1 MNLEQQLA
9 LDFKKYLIAKE
20 RTKKNTIQ
28 VLRAD
33 ILNKSKELQRE
44 LTTNEILEIIAKEI
58 KEKKDALEEFTKAQR
73 QDLIDQTNEEILT
86 LQVYMPVPLTTKE
99 LEFVISNVMSELNL
113 YEMKDMGKI
122 IKEVKQEVGVKA
134 DGKIISQLVKEV
146 LNNEKR

>member
-20 RTKKNTIQ
+20 KTKKNTIQ

-58 KEKKDALEEFTKAQR
+58 KEKKDALEDFTKAQR

-113 YEMKDMGKI
+113 YQMKDMGKI
-122 IKEVKQEVGVKA
+122 IKEVKQEVGVRA
-134 DGKIISQLVKEV
+134 DGKEISQLVKET
-146 LNNEKR
+146 LSNE

>member
-33 ILNKSKELQRE
+33 ILNKSKELQRK

-134 DGKIISQLVKEV
+134 DGKTISQLVKEV

>member
-44 LTTNEILEIIAKEI
+44 LTINEILEIIAKEI
-58 KEKKDALEEFTKAQR
+58 KEKKDALEDFTKAQR

-113 YEMKDMGKI
+113 YQMKDMGRI
-122 IKEVKQEVGVKA
+122 IKEVKQEVGVRA
-134 DGKIISQLVKEV
+134 DGKEISQLVKEA
-146 LNNEKR
+146 LNNE

>member
-58 KEKKDALEEFTKAQR
+58 KEKKDALEDFTKAQR

-99 LEFVISNVMSELNL
+99 LEFVISNIMSELNL
-113 YEMKDMGKI
+113 YETKDMGKI
-122 IKEVKQEVGVKA
+122 IKEVKQEVGVRA
-134 DGKIISQLVKEV
+134 DGKEISQLVKEA
-146 LNNEKR
+146 LSNE

>member
-58 KEKKDALEEFTKAQR
+58 KEKKDALEDFTKAQR

-113 YEMKDMGKI
+113 YQMKDMGRI
-122 IKEVKQEVGVKA
+122 IKEVKQEVGVRA
-134 DGKIISQLVKEV
+134 DGKEISQLVREA
-146 LNNEKR
+146 LNNE

>member
-134 DGKIISQLVKEV
+134 DGKTISQLVKEV

>member
-20 RTKKNTIQ
+20 RIKKNTIQ

-33 ILNKSKELQRE
+33 ILNKSKDLQRE

-58 KEKKDALEEFTKAQR
+58 KEKKDALEDFTKAQR

-113 YEMKDMGKI
+113 YQMKDMGKI
-122 IKEVKQEVGVKA
+122 IKEVKQEVGVRA
-134 DGKIISQLVKEV
+134 DGKKISQLVKEA
-146 LNNEKR
+146 LNNE